1 MTFYIHDFLNLIR
14 LQVLVSIRTTH
25 VHGPSTR
32 MVCMDRCISRAAAN
46 LHTKCLQLAGL
57 FYCATAVELTR

>member
-46 LHTKCLQLAGL
+46 LHIKCLQLAGL
-57 FYCATAVELTR
+57 AYSTAQLQLN